1 MPLTR
6 IDRHAV
12 FVLQIPV
19 SDTRSLRL
27 VSKLPSSLRSF
38 EPDHWEEVAE
48 ACRRH
53 RRVVSEETHQ

>member
-12 FVLQIPV
+12 FVLQIHV

-27 VSKLPSSLRSF
+27 VSKLPNSLRSF
-38 EPDHWEEVAE
+38 EPDQWEEVAE

-53 RRVVSEETHQ
+53 VEW